1 MNLWNYLLTHPIIRV
16 NNILPTAGSDTS
28 ISWEKTMKLVAEENN
43 LVKNNEQ
50 KCHKDLK
57 MCRSITEWASAFI
70 YDEYLQRTMT
80 LKKPIIAPGL
90 GCKMGHL
97 SHNLLWLQFHRKRLW
112 MFDSKPTP
120 SAFCQDST
128 LTQYKNA
135 VFREAAHARNLLING
150 VPEHFL
156 WWMELV
162 SKLLLTNLSQND
174 YELFFYFSNW
184 LNISAVQ
191 YNPTEHLLHS

>member
-1 MNLWNYLLTHPIIRV
+1 
-16 NNILPTAGSDTS
+16 
-28 ISWEKTMKLVAEENN
+28 
-43 LVKNNEQ
+43 
-50 KCHKDLK
+50 
-57 MCRSITEWASAFI
+57 MCRSITEWAPAFI

-80 LKKPIIAPGL
+80 LKKPIIAPSL

-97 SHNLLWLQFHRKRLW
+97 SHNLLWRQFHRKTLW
-112 MFDSKPTP
+112 MFDSKPMP
-120 SAFCQDST
+120 SAFWQDST

-135 VFREAAHARNLLING
+135 AFRKAAHARNLLINSM
-150 VPEHFL
+150 PEHFL

-174 YELFFYFSNW
+174 YELFFFSNW

-191 YNPTEHLLHS
+191 YKPVEYTYTSISTVLETLYNILATGVHLNLGRTANGELLNGNDGMASSSNSC